1 MKGKV
6 YSSAYRIKEAKLET
20 KQKKLADVKQIAL
33 FYEQFHVY
41 VSLITNFLHFFSKFQ
56 VFFITTITLFILFS
70 FFFFS
75 FFSFSFLVLFPFCNN
90 FPLFSLPL
98 LRGNF
103 HLRLYNSSFFYSCYN
118 CIVFIVS
125 VQNLYLVLSRFFLLL
140 LYPIAESFLSSSKF
154 SYSA

>member
-1 MKGKV
+1 MQLYFLQDGTSPFLKISNSSIVSKTITLLFFVVSVKGKV

-103 HLRLYNSSFFYSCYN
+103 HLRLYNSSFFYSC
-118 CIVFIVS
+118 
-125 VQNLYLVLSRFFLLL
+125 
-140 LYPIAESFLSSSKF
+140 
-154 SYSA
+154 